1 MKNLVLISLL
11 LVSSMSRAQFV
22 SNESQLHNV
31 QQIKDRAIRYSFTD
45 KNVTLQGYL
54 VEHIREDYYLFKD
67 DSGTI
72 RVEIYPSLM
81 PSTPFTQN
89 SRVTITGEV
98 DLFFLRPEIYV
109 SSILLNEQ
117 EIDAGISHSVSPAA
131 SRKNYYNYDNY

>member
-45 KNVTLQGYL
+45 KHVTLQGYL